1 MCSGAS
7 LWYQGGRP
15 IIYIGYKYN
24 TWKVISFIVT
34 DNTGITQAGIPY
46 LSNSPDHF
54 SYVAICPVARPLVMY
69 NLFGSV
75 NEVDSHIK

>member
-34 DNTGITQAGIPY
+34 YNTGITQADIPY
-46 LSNSPDHF
+46 LSKYPDQF
-54 SYVAICPVARPLVMY
+54 SNVSIRPVSRPLVVY
-69 NLFGSV
+69 KLFVSV
-75 NEVDSHIK
+75 NEVDYQKK